1 MRHVVDYAVRV
12 RFRDYLKIT
21 GTGLRDWLVVQAQD
35 ALAVGILWL
44 AGLWLIGVP
53 WAPLWAVMG
62 ALLQFIPN
70 IGTILGLAGPAA
82 AAAITGG
89 FDRFVHV
96 LILYAVIVSTDGF
109 VLQPLLMK
117 RAARVPVWASILAP
131 LVLGA
136 MLGFWGVLLAAPLL
150 AIIYT
155 YRAARTARGREPI
168 DPARGDGSLTPP
180 E

>member
-1 MRHVVDYAVRV
+1 MRDVDYAVRV
-12 RFRDYLKIT
+12 RFRDYLKVT

-70 IGTILGLAGPAA
+70 IGTVLALAGPAT
-82 AAAITGG
+82 AAAISGG
-89 FDRFVHV
+89 FDRFVYV
-96 LILYAVIVSTDGF
+96 LILYAVIVTIDGLL
-109 VLQPLLMK
+109 LQPLLMK
-117 RAARVPVWASILAP
+117 RTARVPIWASILAP
-131 LVLGA
+131 IVLGV

-150 AIIYT
+150 AVIYA
-155 YRAARTARGREPI
+155 YRAARSAAADREP
-168 DPARGDGSLTPP
+168 
-180 E
+180 

>member
-1 MRHVVDYAVRV
+1 MDYPVRV
-12 RFRDYLKIT
+12 RFRDHLKVT
-21 GTGLRDWLVVQAQD
+21 TTGLRDWLVVQAQD

-44 AGLWLIGVP
+44 AGLWIIGVP

-70 IGTILGLAGPAA
+70 IGTVLALAGPAV
-82 AAAITGG
+82 AAAISGG
-89 FDRFVHV
+89 FDRFVYV
-96 LILYAVIVSTDGF
+96 LILYAIIVSIDGF

-136 MLGFWGVLLAAPLL
+136 ILGFWGVLLAAPVL
-150 AIIYT
+150 AIIYA
-155 YRAARTARGREPI
+155 YRAARARRASEPI
-168 DPARGDGSLTPP
+168 APPRDGSV
-180 E
+180 

>member
-1 MRHVVDYAVRV
+1 VSRGRRY
-12 RFRDYLKIT
+12 
-21 GTGLRDWLVVQAQD
+21 G
-35 ALAVGILWL
+35 
-44 AGLWLIGVP
+44 AGL
-53 WAPLWAVMG
+53 G
-62 ALLQFIPN
+62 ALLQFVPN
-70 IGTILGLAGPAA
+70 IGTVLALSGPAV
-82 AAAITGG
+82 AAAISGG
-89 FDRFVHV
+89 FDRFVYV
-96 LILYAVIVSTDGF
+96 LILYAVIVSIDGF

-155 YRAARTARGREPI
+155 YRKARTARASKP
-168 DPARGDGSLTPP
+168 LTPP

>member
-1 MRHVVDYAVRV
+1 MDYPVRV
-12 RFRDYLKIT
+12 RFRDHLKVT
-21 GTGLRDWLVVQAQD
+21 TTGLRDWLVVQAQD

-44 AGLWLIGVP
+44 AGLWIIGVP

-70 IGTILGLAGPAA
+70 IGTVLGLAGPAV
-82 AAAITGG
+82 AAAISGG
-89 FDRFVHV
+89 FDRFVYV
-96 LILYAVIVSTDGF
+96 LILYAIIVSIDGF

-136 MLGFWGVLLAAPLL
+136 ILGFWGVLLAAPVL
-150 AIIYT
+150 AIIYA
-155 YRAARTARGREPI
+155 YRAARARRASEP
-168 DPARGDGSLTPP
+168 LTPP